1 MTNTERLPHL
11 LTIDQLVERLGTS
24 TRHIRR
30 LIAERRIPYLK
41 VGKLVRFDPDE
52 INRWLDDS
60 RVALRPL
67 PPSSA
72 RPARLRPDQRRR
84 TSGGVA

>member
-1 MTNTERLPHL
+1 VAAVGSTSTSQEDAPVTTEDSLPQL

-30 LIAERRIPYLK
+30 LIADRRIPYLK

-52 INRWLDDS
+52 INEWL
-60 RVALRPL
+60 RENRPN
-67 PPSSA
+67 
-72 RPARLRPDQRRR
+72 R
-84 TSGGVA
+84 

>member
-1 MTNTERLPHL
+1 VTNAERMPHL
-11 LTIDQLVERLGTS
+11 MTIDQLVERLGTS

-52 INRWLDDS
+52 INQWLDDS
-60 RVALRPL
+60 RVALRP
-67 PPSSA
+67 PPSVA
-72 RPARLRPDQRRR
+72 RVTTFRSVHRRGR
-84 TSGGVA
+84 SDGAT

>member
-1 MTNTERLPHL
+1 MTTNDTLPQL
-11 LTIDQLVERLGTS
+11 LTIDQLVDRLGTS

-52 INRWLDDS
+52 INEWL
-60 RVALRPL
+60 RANRPN
-67 PPSSA
+67 
-72 RPARLRPDQRRR
+72 R
-84 TSGGVA
+84 

>member
-1 MTNTERLPHL
+1 MTDPDSLPHL

-24 TRHIRR
+24 NRHIRR

-52 INRWLDDS
+52 ITRWLDDS
-60 RVALRPL
+60 RVALRPPLQTVGRTRL
-67 PPSSA
+67 PPV
-72 RPARLRPDQRRR
+72 QRQG
-84 TSGGVA
+84 TADGAA

>member
-11 LTIDQLVERLGTS
+11 LTIDQLVERFGTS

-41 VGKLVRFDPDE
+41 VGICPLSRS
-52 INRWLDDS
+52 DS
-60 RVALRPL
+60 
-67 PPSSA
+67 
-72 RPARLRPDQRRR
+72 PAYYSRAIACVIR
-84 TSGGVA
+84 SK